1 MKDLILFGGQSNMQ
15 GQTERLAESSPV
27 PGAMEYRYLTD
38 SLIPLRDPCGEDIR
52 ADGTEGYPYSSAV
65 SSTWHGDNV
74 LGSSCD
80 GHTTLLPEFCRAYIR
95 HAPEHPEV
103 TAVHG
108 AKGSTDMKYWLPG
121 TDGYRILT
129 AKAKAARAKSGGIR
143 NTAMV
148 WLQGESDAIYGISS
162 DDYAAMLSGFGHA
175 LAKDLGLNRFGIIR
189 VGRFTRDE
197 RDLAVMEGQD
207 RLCREDSLFVMLT
220 RAASDFCTMPE
231 YCEYMNPHVGGHY
244 SAAGLQKL
252 GSLAGEALARQI

>member
-27 PGAMEYRYLTD
+27 PGATEYRYLTD

-52 ADGTEGYPYSSAV
+52 SDGTEGYPYTPSASS
-65 SSTWHGDNV
+65 WHADNV

-80 GHTTLLPEFCRAYIR
+80 GHTTLIPEFCRAYISAR
-95 HAPEHPEV
+95 PDHPEV
-103 TAVHG
+103 TAVHA

-129 AKAKAARAKSGGIR
+129 GKAKAAIAKSGMIR

-148 WLQGESDAIYGISS
+148 WLQGESDAIYGVSS

-175 LAKDLGLNRFGIIR
+175 LEKDLGLTRFGIIR
-189 VGRFTRDE
+189 VGRFTGDE
-197 RDLAVMEGQD
+197 RDLAIMEAQD
-207 RLCREDSLFVMLT
+207 RICREDSLFVMLT

-231 YCEYMNPHVGGHY
+231 YRGYMNPCVGGHY

-252 GSLAGEALARQI
+252 GSLAGEALAQQI